1 MTAPSPSRV
10 EPVAGAGA
18 LGMKLLVISLA
29 VLFASAIASFWVV
42 RGNVGNW
49 TGATEGFTVPLGVW
63 LGTGLLALL
72 SLAMSRRM
80 LGAGLALA
88 LLFLA
93 TQVWNWSELIA
104 AHLPPGAASLYA
116 FNFYLLTGLHAA
128 HVLGGLA
135 FHLAV
140 LRRIRRE
147 GAAPAAGD
155 GPRNLATYWHFLGAT
170 WLALVA
176 TLVIGADPTLTAE
189 GIAAAFTWLAGA
201 AAAVFGLCWLRTEA
215 ALLRS
220 EGAAAALVGL
230 FPPLAFL
237 RAFMKADELGL
248 RGWLFWWT
256 AAFGVALTAGSIA
269 VAVTMSAAA

>member
-93 TQVWNWSELIA
+93 AQAWNWSELIA

-128 HVLGGLA
+128 HVLGGLV
-135 FHLAV
+135 FHVAV
-140 LRRIRRE
+140 LRRARA
-147 GAAPAAGD
+147 GAPAGD
-155 GPRNLATYWHFLGAT
+155 GPRNLATYWHFLGVT
-170 WLALVA
+170 WVALVA
-176 TLVIGADPTLTAE
+176 TLVIGADPTLTSA
-189 GIAAAFTWLAGA
+189 GIAGAFGWIAGSAATVF
-201 AAAVFGLCWLRTEA
+201 AVCWLRTEA
-215 ALLRS
+215 ALLRA
-220 EGAAAALVGL
+220 EGATAALVGL
-230 FPPLAFL
+230 FPPIAFL